1 VEAPGLPYPAY
12 VTHLSLVQLVRIA
25 YAKSS
30 CCQGRRCSHHLGNR
44 LSGPVERMGM
54 LIPFLDELFNLLTQ
68 VVFGIN
74 IDASQ
79 ALPLDNA
86 TPLFNLGHP

>member
-1 VEAPGLPYPAY
+1 
-12 VTHLSLVQLVRIA
+12 
-25 YAKSS
+25 
-30 CCQGRRCSHHLGNR
+30 
-44 LSGPVERMGM
+44 MGM